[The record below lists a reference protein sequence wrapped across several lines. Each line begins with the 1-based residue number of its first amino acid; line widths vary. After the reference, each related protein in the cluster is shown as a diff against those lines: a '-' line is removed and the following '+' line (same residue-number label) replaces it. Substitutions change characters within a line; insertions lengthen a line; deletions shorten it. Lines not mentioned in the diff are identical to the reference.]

1 MGRRKE
7 SPRFFRENR
16 MKKLLAVFAV
26 ALMIVTTMPDA
37 DAAARFGGGASF
49 GRSAP
54 TLMRKAPAAAP
65 QQNFNRQQQAA
76 PKSAAPNAAAAKP
89 ASPWKGMLMGAA
101 AALGI
106 AGLLSALGLGEGA
119 AQLVMMLLM
128 AMAVFFVVRL
138 VAGFFLAKKM
148 QGAGAGN
155 SNLQDMLSR
164 MNQAQMGAQQE
175 APRQQPMPSA
185 ASAVADMPAAS
196 GSVMDTFATTAAVA
210 NGELSVPEGFDKAG
224 FERVAKENFI
234 KLQKAWD
241 TGNVVE
247 ISDFTTNDLF
257 IAVTHQLRDR
267 GNVKQT
273 SEVVDLS
280 AKFLGL
286 TTEGDEYVAVVEFTG
301 AMKYSGEFETVHE
314 RWVLTRPTNE
324 KEGWL
329 LAGIEQ
335 VQDPVAGH
343 A

>member
-1 MGRRKE
+1 
-7 SPRFFRENR
+7 

-26 ALMIVTTMPDA
+26 ALMIVTTMPEA

-54 TLMRKAPAAAP
+54 TLTRKAPAAAP
-65 QQNFNRQQQAA
+65 QQNFNRQQAA
-76 PKSAAPNAAAAKP
+76 PKSATPNAAAAAKP

-148 QGAGAGN
+148 QGAGAGSRGSN
-155 SNLQDMLSR
+155 NLQDMFSR
-164 MNQAQMGAQQE
+164 MNQPQAQPQE

-210 NGELSVPEGFDKAG
+210 NGELEIPDGFDKAG

-257 IAVTHQLRDR
+257 IAVTHQLRER

>member
-1 MGRRKE
+1 MEGLIPFLEIKT
-7 SPRFFRENR
+7 

-26 ALMIVTTMPDA
+26 ALMIVTTLPEA
-37 DAAARFGGGASF
+37 DAAMRFGGGSSF

-54 TLMRKAPAAAP
+54 TLTRKAPAAAP
-65 QQNFNRQQQAA
+65 QQNFGRQQQAA
-76 PKSAAPNAAAAKP
+76 PKTAKPAAATPATKP
-89 ASPWKGMLMGAA
+89 ASPWRGMLMGAA

-119 AQLVMMLLM
+119 AQFVMMLLL
-128 AMAVFFVVRL
+128 AVAIFFVVRL
-138 VAGFFLAKKM
+138 LASVFLAKKM
-148 QGAGAGN
+148 QGVAGGQGAAQEKM
-155 SNLQDMLSR
+155 QDLFSR
-164 MNQAQMGAQQE
+164 MNEQRSSAE
-175 APRQQPMPSA
+175 TYRQPAPSA
-185 ASAVADMPAAS
+185 ASAVADMPAVS

-210 NGELSVPEGFDKAG
+210 NGELEIPEGFDKAG

-257 IAVTHQLRDR
+257 IAVTHQLRER

-273 SEVVDLS
+273 SEVVDLT

-314 RWVLTRPTNE
+314 RWVLTRPTSE

>member
-1 MGRRKE
+1 
-7 SPRFFRENR
+7 

-26 ALMIVTTMPDA
+26 ALMIVTSMPEA

-54 TLMRKAPAAAP
+54 TLTRKAPAAAP
-65 QQNFNRQQQAA
+65 QQNFNRQQAT

-128 AMAVFFVVRL
+128 ALAVFFVVRL

-148 QGAGAGN
+148 QSAGAGGN
-155 SNLQDMLSR
+155 GSNLQDMLNR
-164 MNQAQMGAQQE
+164 MSQAPQQPRE
-175 APRQQPMPSA
+175 EPRQQPMPSA
-185 ASAVADMPAAS
+185 AAAMSDMPAAS

-210 NGELSVPEGFDKAG
+210 NGELTIPDGFDKAG

-257 IAVTHQLRDR
+257 IAVTHQLRER

-273 SEVVDLS
+273 SEVVNLS

>member
-1 MGRRKE
+1 
-7 SPRFFRENR
+7 

-26 ALMIVTTMPDA
+26 ALMIVTTIPDA

-54 TLMRKAPAAAP
+54 TLTRKAPAAAP
-65 QQNFNRQQQAA
+65 QQNFGRQQQAA
-76 PKSAAPNAAAAKP
+76 PKTATPNAAAAAKP
-89 ASPWKGMLMGAA
+89 ASPWRGMLMGAA

-119 AQLVMMLLM
+119 AQFVMMLLL
-128 AMAVFFVVRL
+128 AVAIFFVVRL

-148 QGAGAGN
+148 QGAAGQGAAPQQKM
-155 SNLQDMLSR
+155 QDLFSR
-164 MNQAQMGAQQE
+164 MNEQRAEPATR
-175 APRQQPMPSA
+175 PQPAPSA
-185 ASAVADMPAAS
+185 ASAMSEMPAAS

-210 NGELSVPEGFDKAG
+210 NGELEIPEGFDKAG

-257 IAVTHQLRDR
+257 ITVTHQLRER

-273 SEVVDLS
+273 SEVVDLT

-286 TTEGDEYVAVVEFTG
+286 TTEGEEYVAVVEFTG

>member
-1 MGRRKE
+1 
-7 SPRFFRENR
+7 
-16 MKKLLAVFAV
+16 
-26 ALMIVTTMPDA
+26 
-37 DAAARFGGGASF
+37 
-49 GRSAP
+49 
-54 TLMRKAPAAAP
+54 
-65 QQNFNRQQQAA
+65 
-76 PKSAAPNAAAAKP
+76 
-89 ASPWKGMLMGAA
+89 MLMGAA

-119 AQLVMMLLM
+119 AQFVMMLLL
-128 AMAVFFVVRL
+128 AVAIFFVVRL

-148 QGAGAGN
+148 QGAAGQGAAPQQKM
-155 SNLQDMLSR
+155 QDLFSR
-164 MNQAQMGAQQE
+164 MNEQRAE
-175 APRQQPMPSA
+175 PAPRPQPAPSA
-185 ASAVADMPAAS
+185 ASAMSEMPAAS

-210 NGELSVPEGFDKAG
+210 NGELEIPEGFDKAG

-257 IAVTHQLRDR
+257 ITVTHQLRER

-273 SEVVDLS
+273 SEVVDLT

-286 TTEGDEYVAVVEFTG
+286 TTEGEEYVAVVEFTG

>member
-1 MGRRKE
+1 
-7 SPRFFRENR
+7 

-26 ALMIVTTMPDA
+26 ALMIVTTLPEA

-54 TLMRKAPAAAP
+54 TLTRKAPAAAP
-65 QQNFNRQQQAA
+65 QQNFGRQQQQAA
-76 PKSAAPNAAAAKP
+76 PKAATPNPAAAAKP
-89 ASPWKGMLMGAA
+89 ASPWRGMLMGAA

-119 AQLVMMLLM
+119 AQFVMMLLL
-128 AMAVFFVVRL
+128 AVAIFFVVRL
-138 VAGFFLAKKM
+138 LAGFFLAKKM
-148 QGAGAGN
+148 QGAAGQGQGAAAQQKM
-155 SNLQDMLSR
+155 QDLFSR
-164 MNQAQMGAQQE
+164 MNEQRAEPA
-175 APRQQPMPSA
+175 APRQQPVASA
-185 ASAVADMPAAS
+185 ASAMADMPAAS

-210 NGELSVPEGFDKAG
+210 NGELEIPEGFDKAG

-257 IAVTHQLRDR
+257 ITVTHQLRER

-273 SEVVDLS
+273 SEVVDLT

-286 TTEGDEYVAVVEFTG
+286 TTEGEEYVAVVEFTG

>member
-1 MGRRKE
+1 
-7 SPRFFRENR
+7 

-76 PKSAAPNAAAAKP
+76 PKSATPNAAAAKP

-128 AMAVFFVVRL
+128 AMAIFFVVRL

-148 QGAGAGN
+148 QGAGAGRN
-155 SNLQDMLSR
+155 GSGLQDMLSR
-164 MNQAQMGAQQE
+164 MNQPQAREPQE

-210 NGELSVPEGFDKAG
+210 NGELEIPDGFDKAG

-257 IAVTHQLRDR
+257 IAVTHQLRER

-335 VQDPVAGH
+335 VQDPVVGH